1 MGVIMIYPILIESSY
16 ENPWYNLA
24 LEEYL
29 FNTVNTNE
37 VILYLWQNNNT
48 VVIGRNQNAW
58 KECDSEKLEKDGGK
72 LARRLSG
79 GGAVYHDLGNLNFTF
94 IMHKD
99 NYNLERQL
107 SVIANALKYFNI
119 NAEFSGRNDM
129 LINDKKF
136 SGHAYYF
143 KDNRAYHHGT
153 LLVNSDLEKLAHYL
167 KPSKKKIE
175 SKGVDSVRSRVTN
188 IANIDK
194 DITIYRMAN
203 ALKKSFENTYGI
215 ISKYKVY
222 DYNNPNIITLQD
234 KYSSWDWRYGSSPK
248 FDISFSDKFTW
259 GEVEIALSLKNGLI
273 SEMKVYTDAMD
284 TRLFDDFSV
293 GFIGCKFDKESMSKI
308 CEEQTQ
314 SMSDEVKL
322 DINTLINNLEI

>member
-1 MGVIMIYPILIESSY
+1 MIYPILIESSY

>member
-1 MGVIMIYPILIESSY
+1 MIYPILIESSY

-143 KDNRAYHHGT
+143 KDSRAYHHGT

-188 IANIDK
+188 IADIDK

-234 KYSSWDWRYGSSPK
+234 KYSSWNWRYGGSPK

-273 SEMKVYTDAMD
+273 SDMKVYTDAMD

-314 SMSDEVKL
+314 NMSDEVKL
-322 DINTLINNLEI
+322 DINKLINNLEI